1 MRKET
6 CTVADTADEKRE
18 YFIRSDDGRIPLAFR
33 RAFVAAFRRTPR
45 RHHHADFEIAVFK
58 SGSGVY
64 TVGGVEY
71 GIRPGDIFLFSTDEV
86 HCITEIH
93 GEGIEYSM
101 IHFSPSFIWGQHEK
115 SGLHLLKVFFNRSVN
130 FTNRIDRNNPSTAKI
145 ASLVDEIGA
154 ELEKAEPEY
163 ELMVYVRLA
172 EILILL
178 ERDYGYVDESAAD
191 IGAVNAKSVE
201 KALAYIDG
209 NLDSALTLEKIA
221 AEAGMNKTYFS
232 TLFKKLNGMSPW
244 EYITVRR
251 IERAVSLLKTTDMS
265 ILETALVCGYN
276 NTANFN
282 RAFRKIT
289 GKVPS
294 EMRVGRNT
302 GSSETR

>member
-1 MRKET
+1 MNG
-6 CTVADTADEKRE
+6 AADEKKE
-18 YFIRSDDGRIPLAFR
+18 YFIRSDDGRIPLTYR
-33 RAFVAAFRRTPR
+33 RAFVAPFKRTPR
-45 RHHHADFEIAVFK
+45 RHHHADFEIAVFG
-58 SGSGVY
+58 SGSGMY
-64 TVGGVEY
+64 TVGGREY
-71 GIRPGDIFLFSTDEV
+71 EIRPGDVFLFSTDEV

-93 GEGIEYSM
+93 GDGMNYSM
-101 IHFSPSFIWGQHEK
+101 IHFSPSFIWSRHEK
-115 SGLHLLKVFFNRSVN
+115 NGLHLLKVFFNRSES
-130 FTNRIDRNNPSTAKI
+130 FTNRIDRDNPSTARI
-145 ASLVDEIGA
+145 VSLVEQIGK
-154 ELEKAEPEY
+154 ELERGAAEY

-172 EILILL
+172 EILVLL
-178 ERDYGYVDESAAD
+178 ERDYGYVDENAAD

-209 NLDSALTLEKIA
+209 NLDSELTLEKIA

-251 IERAVSLLKTTDMS
+251 IEKAVSLLKTTDMS

-294 EMRVGRNT
+294 EVRAVRTGAVGKR
-302 GSSETR
+302 EER